1 MSEKTPLWRDARFRR
16 NALQVIVLFLLVI
29 AVAFFANNL
38 VTNFKQLGL
47 KFGFDFID
55 RPASFGIGDTA
66 IAYQP
71 TDPYTRALFVGLLNS
86 LRVIIVGIIIASV
99 VGITVGISRL
109 ADNWLVRQLATVY
122 VEVFRNTPLLL
133 QLFFWYFAVFLRLPK
148 IESPLTLPG
157 SIYLTNAGLN
167 LPWPANNT
175 QTLLSIGFLIISAL
189 LAVIIW
195 KRRTYL
201 RVVQGDAGKALSWGL
216 LAIAFLAFIALIF
229 GLDWQFPVYDPAIP
243 NIQGGLTLSS
253 EFGTI
258 LIGLSCYT
266 AAFIAEVVRAGIQS
280 VSKGQG
286 EAAKALGLNPNLS
299 MRLVIFPQALRVMI
313 PPLTSEFL
321 NLAKNSSLGVAIGY
335 FDFYAVSSTVSNQ
348 TGRGV
353 EMLLILMITYLSINA
368 IIALG
373 MNYLNRSVQIKE
385 R

>member
-1 MSEKTPLWRDARFRR
+1 MTEKIPLWRDDRFRR
-16 NALQVIVLFLLVI
+16 NALQVLVLFVI
-29 AVAFFANNL
+29 IIVVGFFANNL

-71 TDPYTRALFVGLLNS
+71 TDPYTRALLVGLLNS
-86 LRVIIVGIIIASV
+86 LRVIIVGLIFASV
-99 VGITVGISRL
+99 VGVIVGISRL
-109 ADNWLVRQLATVY
+109 SDNWLVRQLATVY

-148 IESPLTLPG
+148 IENPLRLPG
-157 SIYLTNAGLN
+157 SIFLTNAGLN

-175 QTLLSIGFLIISAL
+175 QTWLSIAFLVVSAV

-201 RVVQGDAGKALSWGL
+201 RVVQGDSGQVLSWGL
-216 LAIAFLAFIALIF
+216 LAIALLGVIALIF
-229 GLDWQFPVYDPAIP
+229 GLAWQFPVYDPSIP

-258 LIGLSCYT
+258 LTGLSVYT

-280 VSKGQG
+280 VNIGQW

-335 FDFYAVSSTVSNQ
+335 FDVYAVSSTVSNQ
-348 TGRGV
+348 TGRGI
-353 EMLLILMITYLSINA
+353 EILLILMITYLTINA
-368 IIALG
+368 IISIG
-373 MNYLNRSVQIKE
+373 MNSLNRAVQIKE